1 MSLTVGNTSK
11 ADFTGGSK
19 APWGDS
25 VERAKGLRDQA
36 YRNRQQHVVVVVV
49 KIPLVENSTYL
60 QLWQMLQDERR
71 SLRT

>member
-36 YRNRQQHVVVVVV
+36 YLNRQQHVVVV

-60 QLWQMLQDERR
+60 QLRQMLQDERR